1 MLDVANP
8 YFSQHFQHMRGNS
21 VIHNV
26 ADTQVKGM
34 RGIAQTATGNR

>member
-1 MLDVANP
+1 MWRIHISHSVDD
-8 YFSQHFQHMRGNS
+8 QHMRGNS